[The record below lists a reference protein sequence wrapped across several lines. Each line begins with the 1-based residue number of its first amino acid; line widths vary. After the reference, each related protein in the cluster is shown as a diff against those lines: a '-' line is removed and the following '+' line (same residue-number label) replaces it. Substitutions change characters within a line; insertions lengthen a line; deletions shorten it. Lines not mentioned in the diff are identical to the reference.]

1 MRTNHVLIDFENVH
15 VKSLELLKGEHFRV
29 MVFLGPKNTKLPV
42 DLVLAM
48 QAFGTRGEY
57 VMLESPG
64 ANALDFHVA
73 FHLGRL
79 AAEDPSGFFH
89 IISKDTGFDP
99 LIQHLKARKVFSAR
113 SPSIEEMP
121 CFRAASPVTSVAAP
135 AKVPPNERHVADAG
149 RFEELCTMAIAQLVA
164 MKQKRPARLSTLHN
178 AIQSKLG
185 KDVSGSTVDMVCSE
199 LVKRGLVKVEGQR
212 LAYALPG

>member
-48 QAFGTRGEY
+48 QTFGTRGEY

-79 AAEDPSGFFH
+79 AAEDPGGFFH

-135 AKVPPNERHVADAG
+135 AQARPNERHVADAG

-185 KDVSGSTVDMVCSE
+185 KAVSGSTVDMVCSE
-199 LVKRGLVKVEGQR
+199 LVKRGLVKVAGQR
-212 LAYALPG
+212 LAYAIPG

>member
-15 VKSLELLKGEHFRV
+15 VKSLDLLKGEHFRV
-29 MVFLGPKNTKLPV
+29 IVFLGPKNTKLPV

-89 IISKDTGFDP
+89 LISKDTGFDS

-121 CFRAASPVTSVAAP
+121 CFRAGGAPAPLTVAAQ
-135 AKVPPNERHVADAG
+135 AQRDEHRATDAG
-149 RFEELCTMAIAQLVA
+149 KFDALCTMAIAQLIA
-164 MKQKRPARLSTLHN
+164 MKRARPGKLTTLHST
-178 AIQSKLG
+178 IQAKLG
-185 KDVSGSTVDMVCSE
+185 KDVSGSTVDLVCSE
-199 LVKRGLVKVEGQR
+199 LVKRGLVKVAGER
-212 LAYALPG
+212 LSYAISN

>member
-79 AAEDPSGFFH
+79 AAEDPGGFFH

-121 CFRAASPVTSVAAP
+121 CFRAASHVSPAASP
-135 AKVPPNERHVADAG
+135 AHAPPHEQRVADTG
-149 RFEELCTMAIAQLVA
+149 RFDELCKMAIAQLVA
-164 MKQKRPARLSTLHN
+164 MKRARPGKLSTLHST
-178 AIQSKLG
+178 IQAKLG

-199 LVKRGLVKVEGQR
+199 LVKRGLVKVAGQR
-212 LAYALPG
+212 LAYAIPD

>member
-15 VKSLELLKGEHFRV
+15 VRSLELLKGEHFRV

-79 AAEDPSGFFH
+79 AAEDPGGFFH

-121 CFRAASPVTSVAAP
+121 CFRAASPAAP
-135 AKVPPNERHVADAG
+135 VALAAEATPIEHRVADTG
-149 RFEELCTMAIAQLVA
+149 RFDELCAMAIAQLVA
-164 MKQKRPARLSTLHN
+164 MKRARPAKLSTLHGT
-178 AIQSKLG
+178 IQAKLG
-185 KDVSGSTVDMVCSE
+185 KGVSGSTVDMVCSE
-199 LVKRGLVKVEGQR
+199 LVKRGVVKAAGQR
-212 LAYALPG
+212 LTYAIPE

>member
-48 QAFGTRGEY
+48 QTFGTRGEY

-64 ANALDFHVA
+64 TNALDFHVA

-135 AKVPPNERHVADAG
+135 AQARPNERHVAEAG
-149 RFEELCTMAIAQLVA
+149 RFEELCTMAVAQLVA
-164 MKQKRPARLSTLHN
+164 MKRVRPGKLSKLHN

-199 LVKRGLVKVEGQR
+199 LVKRGLVKVAGQR
-212 LAYALPG
+212 LAYAIPG